1 MRSCGRRERRDG
13 GGRGGG
19 RAEKRREKGR
29 ERRAEVGG
37 EKRRGKSWRKSSRG
51 GGEVKS
57 GGGFSVPAALRCAG
71 RLRARGSPSPRGL
84 FVLFWVFGFFSAAE
98 FWSWMYLLCFVCFA
112 WFPFSLF
119 FFPLSPLHPPFYL
132 LHMFFG
138 TRSLISV
145 SNCSRINASPQGL
158 TISKPKYHYFQTPSE
173 LS

>member
-84 FVLFWVFGFFSAAE
+84 FVLFWVFGFF
-98 FWSWMYLLCFVCFA
+98 LLPSFGRGCICCALCALLGFL
-112 WFPFSLF
+112 FPFF
-119 FFPLSPLHPPFYL
+119 FFPFLPSTPLFIYYIYFL
-132 LHMFFG
+132 ARVRLFLF
-138 TRSLISV
+138 
-145 SNCSRINASPQGL
+145 RIARVL
-158 TISKPKYHYFQTPSE
+158 TPH
-173 LS
+173 LRV